1 MATLISED
9 TTSVTLHTIDYV
21 LRRHLTANATVH
33 CSVLIAYLPWYRY
46 GNAHCLLRLKWKS
59 S

>member
-33 CSVLIAYLPWYRY
+33 CSVLIAYSPWYRY
-46 GNAHCLLRLKWKS
+46 GNAHCLLRLK
-59 S
+59 